1 MRNKGAFSVLL
12 AYVIVIFLVSFLKNL
27 TGYLTSPVLIML
39 KDDKSIEIVRII
51 LEYFIYFLVYF
62 GFGAVLMIV
71 IYTNIQTYKSV
82 VLYSILIILATI
94 SLSMMLRSFVGEV
107 HYLKYVVKTIF
118 SIVGGGVSF
127 LILEKNIRKK
137 QNNS

>member
-27 TGYLTSPVLIML
+27 MGYLTSPVLIML

-107 HYLKYVVKTIF
+107 HYLKYVVKAIF

>member
-27 TGYLTSPVLIML
+27 MGYLTSPILIML
-39 KDDKSIEIVRII
+39 KDDKSIEIVSVI

-71 IYTNIQTYKSV
+71 IYANIQTYKSV
-82 VLYSILIILATI
+82 ILYSILIIMAVI
-94 SLSMMLRSFVGEV
+94 SLSMMLRSFVGET
-107 HYLKYVVKTIF
+107 YYIKYVFKAVFGI
-118 SIVGGGVSF
+118 IGAAISF
-127 LILEKNIRKK
+127 LILENNVRKK